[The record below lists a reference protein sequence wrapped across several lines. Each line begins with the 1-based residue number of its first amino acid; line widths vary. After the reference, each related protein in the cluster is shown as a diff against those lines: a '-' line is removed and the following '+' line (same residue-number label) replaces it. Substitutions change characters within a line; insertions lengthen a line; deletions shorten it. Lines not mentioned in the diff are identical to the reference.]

1 MYVLFRV
8 VVVVDNVIIN
18 MIIMEEI
25 FTKFS
30 IFPITAKR
38 RWRRSHVRIDWRE
51 FHSQPSS
58 LVRRCRKWN
67 DVSLSRIHA
76 LRRSGHF
83 TIPKRM
89 ALGPST
95 HPSSG
100 QLSSQRR
107 SHLRHRTDLHV
118 HPRTGSEAAL
128 PFDGRHHEV
137 DAHEQRTR
145 TRTAPRPL
153 WPTGRCPT
161 ATARNVTFLIMSLK
175 SLRSLRIRSFAASG
189 SNSSMEVF

>member
-1 MYVLFRV
+1 MTMNNHRNKIIKSLFY
-8 VVVVDNVIIN
+8 
-18 MIIMEEI
+18 
-25 FTKFS
+25 FTVK
-30 IFPITAKR
+30 
-38 RWRRSHVRIDWRE
+38 WRRRCRHVRIDRRE
-51 FHSQPSS
+51 FHSKSQS
-58 LVRRCRKWN
+58 LVRRCREW
-67 DVSLSRIHA
+67 DYVSLSRINVM
-76 LRRSGHF
+76 RCSGYF
-83 TIPKRM
+83 TVPERM
-89 ALGPST
+89 ALGTAT

-100 QLSSQRR
+100 QLSTQRR

-128 PFDGRHHEV
+128 PLDGRHHEV

-175 SLRSLRIRSFAASG
+175 SLRSLRIR
-189 SNSSMEVF
+189 